1 MRNVLPTTLA
11 IVVMAT
17 TACSEAATQP
27 TAVETEALLATST
40 EWTPIDLTRDL
51 QVDDATRAKIEAGV
65 QALHTSMLEL
75 HERYEGAQSLEGDA
89 RAAQIDDIEAD
100 LRALHEQHIGLW
112 NSLDPAVKKT
122 LAERMH
128 EQMRNHHADDAGSL
142 HDLMRRLHGGDHGT
156 DGVGH

>member
-1 MRNVLPTTLA
+1 MRNALPTTLA
-11 IVVMAT
+11 ILIMAT
-17 TACSEAATQP
+17 SACSEATTQP

-40 EWTPIDLTRDL
+40 EWSPIDLTRDL
-51 QVDDATRAKIEAGV
+51 QVDDVTRANIEAGV
-65 QALHTSMLEL
+65 QALHTSMLDL
-75 HERYEGAQSLEGDA
+75 HERYESAQSLAGDA

-100 LRALHEQHIGLW
+100 LRALHEQHIVLW

-128 EQMRNHHADDAGSL
+128 EQMGNHHADDAGSL
-142 HDLMRRLHGGDHGT
+142 HDRMRRLHGGDHGP